1 MEAQL
6 RRFTQI
12 SLKLRT
18 TKKQLNQMTSP
29 RFRPSQ
35 LSTLALILGQ
45 ALGLSVISFSAFAQV
60 TNGAKSS
67 LPTPI
72 SAQSLLGLEAPPQI
86 VITPK
91 QAIPTNGVP
100 SNLTGSSSSN
110 IGQASD
116 LIRLYQEAAFSDPI
130 LNAARFNY
138 QASKELYWQGL
149 SLLLPQASATPI
161 GTRYYQHATN
171 GSALT
176 SYTGNSRVFDQKGY
190 TVTLTQP
197 VFNMA
202 AFEASKQGDLNTKL
216 ADMRFYLVQQ
226 DLIIRVSQA
235 YFDAL
240 TSQDNVELFRNKK
253 SLIKQQLEVARA
265 KFDAGLATIVDVNT
279 AQAALDL
286 ANSQEIGAQAD
297 LVVKRGVLEQL
308 VGRPV
313 STLKP
318 LTKEAKID
326 GVLKDPHSKTKY
338 SKGVPITDSVNPL
351 LPKGQ
356 TLEDWINQ
364 AETANFNVLAG
375 QLSVSLAESTYRGSQ
390 ALNYPSVNFVGTA
403 GYNTANGSAN
413 SYTPSNTN
421 IYNNTIALQMTIPL
435 VSGGFNSS
443 VIRQNAA
450 LLDAAKANYDNA
462 RRTAAQNTRTAFT
475 GFYGG
480 LASVKA
486 YEAAERSSSSALE
499 SSKLGFQ
506 VGTLINI
513 DVLIALDTVITTRS
527 QLQQAR
533 YNTILNAIKLKA
545 HAAAL
550 SDEDL
555 ISINTLLR

>member
-1 MEAQL
+1 
-6 RRFTQI
+6 
-12 SLKLRT
+12 
-18 TKKQLNQMTSP
+18 MTST
-29 RFRPSQ
+29 RFRLPQ
-35 LSTLALILGQ
+35 LTAFGVILGQ
-45 ALGLSVISFSAFAQV
+45 AFGLGVYPSAALAQSA
-60 TNGAKSS
+60 NGAKSS
-67 LPTPI
+67 LPSRV
-72 SAQSLLGLEAPPQI
+72 SAQSLAGLDMPPQM
-86 VITPK
+86 VALPK
-91 QAIPTNGVP
+91 QAIPINVAP
-100 SNLTGSSSSN
+100 SNVSANSATNTS
-110 IGQASD
+110 QVTD
-116 LIRLYQEAAFSDPI
+116 LIRLYQEAAFSDPV

-149 SLLLPQASATPI
+149 SLLLPQASAVPG
-161 GTRYYQHATN
+161 GTRYYQHAAGNTPA
-171 GSALT
+171 S
-176 SYTGNSRVFDQKGY
+176 SYPSNRVYDQKNY

-202 AFEASKQGDLNTKL
+202 AFEAFKQGDLNTKI
-216 ADMRFYLVQQ
+216 ADMRFYLAQQ

-240 TSQDNVELFRNKK
+240 TSQDNVELYRNKK
-253 SLIKQQLEVARA
+253 GLIKQQLEIAQA

-286 ANSQEIGAQAD
+286 ANSQEIAAQAD
-297 LVVKRGVLEQL
+297 LIVKRGVLEQL

-313 STLKP
+313 SALKP

-326 GVLKDPHSKTKY
+326 GVLKDPRSKAK
-338 SKGVPITDSVNPL
+338 DSNGIPVADNVNPH
-351 LPKGQ
+351 LPQGQ
-356 TLEDWINQ
+356 TLEDWIHQ
-364 AETANFNVLAG
+364 AEAANFNVLAG
-375 QLSVSLAESTYRGSQ
+375 QLSVSLAESSYNASQ
-390 ALNYPSVNFVGTA
+390 ALNYPSLNFVGTA
-403 GYNTANGSAN
+403 GYNTSNGSAN
-413 SYTPSNTN
+413 SLTPSQTN

-435 VSGGFNSS
+435 VSGGYNSS
-443 VIRQNAA
+443 LIRQNAA

-462 RRTAAQNTRTAFT
+462 RRTAAQSTRAAFT

-486 YEAAERSSSSALE
+486 YEAAERSSTSALE

-533 YNTILNAIKLKA
+533 YNTIMNAIKLKA

>member
-1 MEAQL
+1 MTLPPFLNSQ
-6 RRFTQI
+6 
-12 SLKLRT
+12 RT
-18 TKKQLNQMTSP
+18 ILV
-29 RFRPSQ
+29 
-35 LSTLALILGQ
+35 LILGQ
-45 ALGLSVISFSAFAQV
+45 LLGLNVISSNAFAQV
-60 TNGAKSS
+60 TKGANTSVPS
-67 LPTPI
+67 RI
-72 SAQSLLGLEAPPQI
+72 SPQSLVGLDMPPQVVI
-86 VITPK
+86 VPK
-91 QAIPTNGVP
+91 QAIPTNGAP
-100 SNLTGSSSSN
+100 STLTGSSASN
-110 IGQASD
+110 LGQASD
-116 LIRLYQEAAFSDPI
+116 LIRLYQEAAFSDPV

-138 QASKELYWQGL
+138 QASKEIYWQGL
-149 SLLLPQASATPI
+149 SLLLPQANATPS
-161 GTRYYQHATN
+161 GTRYYQHGT
-171 GSALT
+171 GSTVVSNNA
-176 SYTGNSRVFDQKGY
+176 GNSRVFDQKSY

-202 AFEASKQGDLNTKL
+202 ALEAFKQGDLNTKI
-216 ADMRFYLVQQ
+216 ADMRFYLAQQ
-226 DLIIRVSQA
+226 DLILRVSQA

-253 SLIKQQLEVARA
+253 GLINQQLEVAQA

-279 AQAALDL
+279 AQAAFDL

-313 STLKP
+313 GALRP

-326 GVLKDPHSKTKY
+326 GVLKDPRSKTKDVM
-338 SKGVPITDSVNPL
+338 GIPIAESINPQ

-356 TLEDWINQ
+356 TLDDWILQ
-364 AETANFNVLAG
+364 AETANFSVLAG
-375 QLSVSLAESTYRGSQ
+375 QLSVNLAESSYRASQ

-403 GYNTANGSAN
+403 GYNTSNGTSN
-413 SYTPSNTN
+413 TLTPAQTN

-462 RRTAAQNTRTAFT
+462 RRTAAQNTRAAFT

-506 VGTLINI
+506 VGNLINL
-513 DVLIALDTVITTRS
+513 DVLITLDTLITTRS

-533 YNTILNAIKLKA
+533 YSTILNAIKLKA

>member
-1 MEAQL
+1 
-6 RRFTQI
+6 
-12 SLKLRT
+12 
-18 TKKQLNQMTSP
+18 MTPP
-29 RFRPSQ
+29 RFR
-35 LSTLALILGQ
+35 LSHLSILGLILCQ
-45 ALGLSVISFSAFAQV
+45 ALGLSAASTNTFAQAA
-60 TNGAKSS
+60 NGAKPS
-67 LPTPI
+67 LPTSMSSQALI
-72 SAQSLLGLEAPPQI
+72 GLDMPPQM
-86 VITPK
+86 VVTPK
-91 QAIPTNGVP
+91 QAIPTSDAPLNLNRNGTANP
-100 SNLTGSSSSN
+100 S
-110 IGQASD
+110 GQASD
-116 LIRLYQEAAFSDPI
+116 LIRLYQEAAFSDPV

-149 SLLLPQASATPI
+149 SLLLPQASAAPI

-176 SYTGNSRVFDQKGY
+176 SYSANSRVFDQKGY

-197 VFNMA
+197 VFNVA
-202 AFEASKQGDLNTKL
+202 AFEASKQGDLNTKI
-216 ADMRFYLVQQ
+216 ADMRFYLAQQ
-226 DLIIRVSQA
+226 DLILRVSQA

-253 SLIKQQLEVARA
+253 SLIKQQLEIAQA

-297 LVVKRGVLEQL
+297 LVVKRGLLEQL
-308 VGRPV
+308 TGRPV
-313 STLKP
+313 GSLRP
-318 LTKEAKID
+318 LIKEVKID
-326 GVLKDPHSKTKY
+326 GVLKDPRSKNKDG
-338 SKGVPITDSVNPL
+338 SSIPISESVNPQ

-356 TLEDWINQ
+356 TLDDWIQQ
-364 AETANFNVLAG
+364 AETANFNVLVG

-413 SYTPSNTN
+413 SYAPSNTN

-486 YEAAERSSSSALE
+486 YEAAERSSNSALE

-513 DVLIALDTVITTRS
+513 DVLIALDTLITTRS

-533 YNTILNAIKLKA
+533 YNTILNAMRLKA
-545 HAAAL
+545 HAASL

-555 ISINTLLR
+555 ISINSLLR

>member
-1 MEAQL
+1 
-6 RRFTQI
+6 
-12 SLKLRT
+12 
-18 TKKQLNQMTSP
+18 MTLP
-29 RFRPSQ
+29 RFRLLNIS
-35 LSTLALILGQ
+35 ACDLILGQ
-45 ALGLSVISFSAFAQV
+45 ALCLSIMSPGAFAQSA
-60 TNGAKSS
+60 NGAKQS
-67 LPTPI
+67 LPMLI
-72 SAQSLLGLEAPPQI
+72 SAQSLSGLDMPPQMLASSE
-86 VITPK
+86 
-91 QAIPTNGVP
+91 QAIPTKGVP
-100 SNLTGSSSSN
+100 SNVSN
-110 IGQASD
+110 NRANNAPTTD

-149 SLLLPQASATPI
+149 SLLLPQANATPG
-161 GTRYYQHATN
+161 GTRYYQHGA
-171 GSALT
+171 GSTVVSNNA
-176 SYTGNSRVFDQKGY
+176 GNSRVFDQKSY

-202 AFEASKQGDLNTKL
+202 ALEAFKQGDLNTKI
-216 ADMRFYLVQQ
+216 ADMRFYLAQQ
-226 DLIIRVSQA
+226 DLILRVSQA

-240 TSQDNVELFRNKK
+240 TSQDNVELYRNKK
-253 SLIKQQLEVARA
+253 SLIKQQLEAAQA
-265 KFDAGLATIVDVNT
+265 KFDAGLATVVDVNT

-286 ANSQEIGAQAD
+286 ANSQEIAAQAD
-297 LVVKRGVLEQL
+297 LIVKRGLLEQL

-313 STLKP
+313 GALKP
-318 LTKEAKID
+318 LIKEAKID
-326 GVLKDPHSKTKY
+326 GVLKDPRSKIKD
-338 SKGVPITDSVNPL
+338 SKGIPIADSVNPQ

-356 TLEDWINQ
+356 ALEDWINQ

-375 QLSVSLAESTYRGSQ
+375 QLSVNLAESSYKASQ
-390 ALNYPSVNFVGTA
+390 ALNYPTVNFIGTS
-403 GYNTANGSAN
+403 GYNTSNGTPN
-413 SYTPSNTN
+413 SYQPAQTN
-421 IYNNTIALQMTIPL
+421 IYNNTIALQMSIPL
-435 VSGGFNSS
+435 VSGGYNSS
-443 VIRQNAA
+443 VIRQNSA

-486 YEAAERSSSSALE
+486 YEAAERSSTSALE